1 MLLDGDVDG
10 GGVAAGGQ
18 AEEVGGDA
26 REGCGGEG
34 DGAVEGGGGGGGLGG
49 EEGGGWTDTV
59 RGTGRRPCIE
69 GLVEGYR
76 AAGHGVAV
84 RVEEA
89 KGDLAGSGLEGE
101 ALGSAGDG
109 FKGGVLGTG
118 AKGGE
123 GDALAGAV
131 EAGADGVGL
140 ALSERTRGE
149 GLGGD
154 AVGVGEDGSAALNG
168 DAVS

>member
-1 MLLDGDVDG
+1 
-10 GGVAAGGQ
+10 
-18 AEEVGGDA
+18 
-26 REGCGGEG
+26 
-34 DGAVEGGGGGGGLGG
+34 
-49 EEGGGWTDTV
+49 
-59 RGTGRRPCIE
+59 
-69 GLVEGYR
+69 
-76 AAGHGVAV
+76 
-84 RVEEA
+84 
-89 KGDLAGSGLEGE
+89 LEGE